1 MAIGVPDEGL
11 LEPGNIDL
19 STRPRVRNPDG
30 SISTVRSISANFDG
44 REYLIPT
51 VSDDG
56 RVLSDEA
63 AIDLFRKTGK
73 HLGAFSTPEAAT
85 RAAQALHENEAAKL
99 NQTSNM
105 PTAFGIP
112 IDLEALLG
120 PALNSPMARR
130 IIGAPVTYARPTGEQ
145 FGPPA
150 PIQDE
155 PPAPAI
161 EPMEH
166 APHAGMSPD
175 TYDLPP
181 DLGPGIPLAPPGEAV
196 TSMDLPPPPGTTGTP
211 PNTPSQG
218 GSWLSA
224 LSRLRMGAAPG
235 VPMAGMPA
243 SARYSSTR
251 PEFIYTNPAAAQQA
265 ASNYQARLGFEAN
278 QDQGYRDYL
287 ARTGA
292 TRAGADTEQARLAA
306 LSEQGAANRAAN
318 ERIASIREQTRQFRQ
333 AEAQW
338 QQDELKWQRGR
349 QIAEMLNA
357 DPNRRDVDRKWAY
370 QNPRT
375 GQWESAFKRTQR
387 PVPPVGFNFQE
398 SPPTAVQAPLPEP
411 LVEPPMA
418 TSRPVA
424 PPPAASPG
432 IFDRLLN
439 AFRGTPGIASGAP
452 VMPQVP
458 LPQ

>member
-1 MAIGVPDEGL
+1 MAA
-11 LEPGNIDL
+11 
-19 STRPRVRNPDG
+19 S
-30 SISTVRSISANFDG
+30 
-44 REYLIPT
+44 
-51 VSDDG
+51 
-56 RVLSDEA
+56 
-63 AIDLFRKTGK
+63 
-73 HLGAFSTPEAAT
+73 
-85 RAAQALHENEAAKL
+85 
-99 NQTSNM
+99 
-105 PTAFGIP
+105 FGIP

-166 APHAGMSPD
+166 APHPGMSPD
-175 TYDLPP
+175 TYDLAP
-181 DLGPGIPLAPPGEAV
+181 DIGPGIPLAPPGESV
-196 TSMDLPPPPGTTGTP
+196 TSTDLPAPPGTTSTP

-318 ERIASIREQTRQFRQ
+318 ERIASIQEQTRQFRQ
-333 AEAQW
+333 EETLWAQNERNA
-338 QQDELKWQRGR
+338 DRGD
-349 QIAEMLNA
+349 QIAAMLNM

-370 QNPRT
+370 QNPTT
-375 GQWESAFKRTQR
+375 GKWESAFKRTPR
-387 PVPPVGFNFQE
+387 PVPPAGFNFQQ
-398 SPPTAVQAPLPEP
+398 SPPTVGQAPAPQPPLP
-411 LVEPPMA
+411 PPIPVGP
-418 TSRPVA
+418 RPVA

-439 AFRGTPGIASGAP
+439 ALRGAPGIASGAA
-452 VMPQVP
+452 VMPQAP